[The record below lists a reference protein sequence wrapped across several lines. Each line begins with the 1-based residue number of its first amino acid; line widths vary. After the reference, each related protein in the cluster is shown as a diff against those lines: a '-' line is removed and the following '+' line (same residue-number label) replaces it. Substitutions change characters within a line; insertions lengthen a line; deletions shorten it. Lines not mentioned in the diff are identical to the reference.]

1 MGDYMLNII
10 FSIMIILS
18 VLYAVSTGNAD
29 KVTETAI
36 ISVKD
41 TLSLTVTILS
51 SMCVFNSM
59 MRVLNKAGITD
70 KLSRALKKPLG
81 ILFNKKEDE
90 DAFGVMSMNIAAN
103 ILGLGWAAT
112 PAGLEAMEALGELE
126 DERGNDRSIAS
137 DEMCNFLIINIS
149 SLQLIPINI
158 IAYRSQYGSVNP
170 TRIVGAGIVAT
181 VISTFVGCMYCKI
194 KSRKY
199 R

>member
-10 FSIMIILS
+10 FSFMIILS
-18 VLYAVSTGNAD
+18 VLYAASTGNAD

-70 KLSRALKKPLG
+70 KLSRVLKKPLG

-103 ILGLGWAAT
+103 ILGLGNAAT
-112 PAGLEAMEALGELE
+112 PFGLKTMEKLKKNNIRAT
-126 DERGNDRSIAS
+126 DS
-137 DEMCNFLIINIS
+137 MCLFAVMNTA
-149 SLQLIPINI
+149 SLQLIPSTILALRISSGSYNPYI
-158 IAYRSQYGSVNP
+158 IIIPVWICSLTGLV
-170 TRIVGAGIVAT
+170 TGI
-181 VISTFVGCMYCKI
+181 SLSKI
-194 KSRKY
+194 FER
-199 R
+199 RG

>member
-41 TLSLTVTILS
+41 TLSLSVTILS

-103 ILGLGWAAT
+103 ILGLGNAAT
-112 PAGLEAMEALGELE
+112 PFGLKTMEKLKKNNIRAT
-126 DERGNDRSIAS
+126 DS
-137 DEMCNFLIINIS
+137 MCLFAIMNTA
-149 SLQLIPINI
+149 SLQLIPSTILALRISSGSYNPYI
-158 IAYRSQYGSVNP
+158 IIIPVWICSLTGLV
-170 TRIVGAGIVAT
+170 TGI
-181 VISTFVGCMYCKI
+181 SLSKI
-194 KSRKY
+194 FER
-199 R
+199 RG

>member
-103 ILGLGWAAT
+103 ILGLGNAAT
-112 PAGLEAMEALGELE
+112 PFGLKTMEKLKKNNIRAT
-126 DERGNDRSIAS
+126 DS
-137 DEMCNFLIINIS
+137 MCLFAVMNTA
-149 SLQLIPINI
+149 SLQLIPSTILALRISSGSYNPYI
-158 IAYRSQYGSVNP
+158 IIIPVWICSLTGLV
-170 TRIVGAGIVAT
+170 TGI
-181 VISTFVGCMYCKI
+181 SLSKI
-194 KSRKY
+194 FER
-199 R
+199 RG

>member
-81 ILFNKKEDE
+81 ILFNKKEDY
-90 DAFGVMSMNIAAN
+90 
-103 ILGLGWAAT
+103 
-112 PAGLEAMEALGELE
+112 LE
-126 DERGNDRSIAS
+126 
-137 DEMCNFLIINIS
+137 
-149 SLQLIPINI
+149 
-158 IAYRSQYGSVNP
+158 
-170 TRIVGAGIVAT
+170 
-181 VISTFVGCMYCKI
+181 
-194 KSRKY
+194 
-199 R
+199 

>member
-1 MGDYMLNII
+1 MLNII
-10 FSIMIILS
+10 FSFMIILS

-103 ILGLGWAAT
+103 ILGLGNAAT
-112 PAGLEAMEALGELE
+112 PFGLKTMEKLKKNHIRAT
-126 DERGNDRSIAS
+126 NS
-137 DEMCNFLIINIS
+137 MCLFAVMNTA
-149 SLQLIPINI
+149 SLQLIPSTILALRISANSLNPYI
-158 IAYRSQYGSVNP
+158 IIIPVWICSLTGLI
-170 TRIVGAGIVAT
+170 TGIT
-181 VISTFVGCMYCKI
+181 LSKI
-194 KSRKY
+194 YER
-199 R
+199 RN